1 MHIKEPCSCHIAK
14 FFSNDCAMY
23 LGEGYNKGLC
33 GGVNKEFKEVNG
45 VSKAVVLYNWEN
57 DGVFAQERFPEGQ

>member
-1 MHIKEPCSCHIAK
+1 
-14 FFSNDCAMY
+14 MY

-45 VSKAVVLYNWEN
+45 VTKAVVLYNWEN
-57 DGVFAQERFPEGQ
+57 DGVFAQERFPEGQWPYESIGQTGAFPSC